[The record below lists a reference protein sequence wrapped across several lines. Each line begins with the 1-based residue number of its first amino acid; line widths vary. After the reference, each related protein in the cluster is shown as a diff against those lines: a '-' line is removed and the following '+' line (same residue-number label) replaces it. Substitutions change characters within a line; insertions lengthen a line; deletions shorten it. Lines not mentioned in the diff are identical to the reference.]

1 MPQQQPIRTSPD
13 RGLIIT
19 EEMVIERFRRTL
31 LVFGREV
38 ATGLF
43 VQYDQIFSGFP
54 GWDVTRWKLENI
66 LLSYDSNR
74 LASAPMSSP
83 MLEQAPMSSPML
95 EQAPM
100 SSPLLEQAPMSSP
113 LLEPRPEPKRCDLSD
128 RHIRW
133 ALERL
138 MEEKFTTAKGRVE
151 PLFNQQTH
159 YQGVFRVLADERM
172 YGDDDFDFFDAL
184 MERVLPSQVNSPY
197 VRQSV
202 KNISQTLFNKPFD
215 KWTYDSCLMKK
226 RAPFDRMVAIARRFR
241 ELLYTAE

>member
-1 MPQQQPIRTSPD
+1 MAQQQPIRTGPD

-19 EEMVIERFRRTL
+19 EEMVIERFMRTL
-31 LVFGREV
+31 MVFGREM
-38 ATGLF
+38 AIELF
-43 VQYDQIFSGFP
+43 THYDRIFSGFA
-54 GWDVTRWKLENI
+54 GWEVTRRKLEDF
-66 LLSYDSNR
+66 LLNYDR
-74 LASAPMSSP
+74 ERLKLASMPAQTPVPMPAQMPASMPAPTPTP
-83 MLEQAPMSSPML
+83 MLEQKPA
-95 EQAPM
+95 
-100 SSPLLEQAPMSSP
+100 
-113 LLEPRPEPKRCDLSD
+113 PKRCDLSD

-138 MEEKFTTAKGRVE
+138 MEEKFTTPKGRIE